1 MLNIKQGWLFLM
13 NVFKRYDKYQEVDLF
28 YDIKTDDFFVGDGFY
43 TRGKQKKHQI
53 HLGCW
58 SNRASYDRFVLFLK
72 EIKLRYSLFEV
83 SELTK
88 KAKEFVC
95 NGAGSKGLGWV
106 VPDFKFGNAA
116 DIHDLMYTI
125 GGDSK
130 DKKWAD
136 LVFLWNMQR
145 DGANW
150 LAYIYFWAVKF
161 MGKNAFEFRYKKLT
175 IEEINGALSGK

>member
-13 NVFKRYDKYQEVDLF
+13 NVFKRYDKYQEVNL
-28 YDIKTDDFFVGDGFY
+28 YYNIKTNDFFINFDIN
-43 TRGKQKKHQI
+43 KKTKPYEI
-53 HLGCW
+53 FLGCW
-58 SNRASYDRFVLFLK
+58 SNRASYDRFKLFIK

-83 SELTK
+83 SELTP
-88 KAKEFVC
+88 KAKKFVC
-95 NGAGSKGLGWV
+95 NGAGPKGLGWA
-106 VPDFKFGNAA
+106 VPDFKFKNAA
-116 DIHDLMYTI
+116 NIHDLMYTI
-125 GGDSK
+125 GGDAK

-150 LAYIYFWAVKF
+150 LAYVYFWAVKF

-175 IEEINGALSGK
+175 IEEINEALNGK

>member
-13 NVFKRYDKYQEVDLF
+13 NVFKRYDKYQEVNL
-28 YDIKTDDFFVGDGFY
+28 YYNIKTNDFFINFDIN
-43 TRGKQKKHQI
+43 KKPKPYEI
-53 HLGCW
+53 FLGCW
-58 SNRASYDRFVLFLK
+58 SNRASYDRFKLFIK

-95 NGAGSKGLGWV
+95 NGAGPKGLGWI
-106 VPDFKFGNAA
+106 VPDFQFENAA
-116 DIHDLMYTI
+116 NIHDLMYTI
-125 GGDSK
+125 GGDAK

-150 LAYIYFWAVKF
+150 LAYVYFWAVKF

-175 IEEINGALSGK
+175 IEEINESLSGK